1 MAIRRVSEGS
11 KCFESL
17 VFFNP
22 TILNIHIYIYN
33 IYIFIIYI
41 YIIYIYWCARSLLL
55 CTDLLWLWHVRA
67 TLVGVHRLL
76 IAVASLV
83 TEHGLL
89 VHGSVITVDGLG
101 NCGS

>member
-11 KCFESL
+11 KYFESL

-22 TILNIHIYIYN
+22 TILSIHIYIY
-33 IYIFIIYI
+33 IYI
-41 YIIYIYWCARSLLL
+41 YIYYIYIGCARSLLL
-55 CTDLLWLWHVRA
+55 CTDFLWLWHVRA

-89 VHGSVITVDGLG
+89 VHGQ
-101 NCGS
+101 